1 MLVSPSGTI
10 GHQLRTVDVTDC
22 WSSPT
27 LRWLRY
33 LLEHHAGYLMSCPDL
48 VTVLTPLLSLMS
60 SRTSLLAK
68 VSQLSGRLDLM
79 LGELKQ
85 RNQQPD
91 PLAAELPANEALLVY
106 HDGNRLGSA
115 FIILPRLALNHLYI

>member
-1 MLVSPSGTI
+1 
-10 GHQLRTVDVTDC
+10 
-22 WSSPT
+22 
-27 LRWLRY
+27 
-33 LLEHHAGYLMSCPDL
+33 
-48 VTVLTPLLSLMS
+48 MS